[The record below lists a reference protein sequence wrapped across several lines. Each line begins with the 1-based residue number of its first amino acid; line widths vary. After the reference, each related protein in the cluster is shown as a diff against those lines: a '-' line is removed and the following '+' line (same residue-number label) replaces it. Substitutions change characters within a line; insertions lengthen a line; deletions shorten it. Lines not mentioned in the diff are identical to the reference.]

1 MVSEAIANFTLETV
15 AIDIITM
22 NRPQKSIHVLHLVL
36 TASHMR
42 MSRSLTA
49 LLFNEITNEIAST
62 NKRIIM
68 NDNIGW
74 RGTSPM
80 HMDWFPIGHHRLEGI
95 ITNID
100 GVLRSENTTIIET
113 MTVNRPT
120 SIKPILIATARTDG
134 LPP

>member
-1 MVSEAIANFTLETV
+1 
-15 AIDIITM
+15 M

-42 MSRSLTA
+42 MSRRLTA
-49 LLFNEITNEIAST
+49 LLFNEIMNEIAST

-80 HMDWFPIGHHRLEGI
+80 RTDWFPIGHHRLEGI